1 MTRKIDNNIN
11 IGSIDVQKDVDYQRE
26 IWLAEVLEGY
36 QPGLVIFQYFNISI
50 FQNQF
55 GCRKHTRSMVSFT
68 MKFSKPWVAKR
79 SHHLR
84 QTAKISERHSSQ
96 FLGVASI
103 FLEAFNLG
111 RSGWVRRMCF
121 WKDWIIL
128 FTNSSLFA
136 YRWFSIVLS
145 GALRLH
151 GSGWNAFAR

>member
-1 MTRKIDNNIN
+1 MIILEVFMYKNMLTTSGKFGWRKFSRDIN
-11 IGSIDVQKDVDYQRE
+11 LGWSYFNVNLGAESTPDR
-26 IWLAEVLEGY
+26 WLASLW
-36 QPGLVIFQYFNISI
+36 SS
-50 FQNQF
+50 
-55 GCRKHTRSMVSFT
+55 T
-68 MKFSKPWVAKR
+68 KPWVAKR

-84 QTAKISERHSSQ
+84 QTAKISERHSWQ

-111 RSGWVRRMCF
+111 RSGWVRRRRF
-121 WKDWIIL
+121 WKDWVIL

-136 YRWFSIVLS
+136 CRWFSIVLS